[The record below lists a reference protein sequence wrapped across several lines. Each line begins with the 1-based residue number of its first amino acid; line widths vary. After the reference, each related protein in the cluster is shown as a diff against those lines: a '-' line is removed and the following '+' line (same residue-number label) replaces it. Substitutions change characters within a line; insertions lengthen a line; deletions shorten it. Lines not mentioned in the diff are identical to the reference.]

1 MCPEMNVVIVEP
13 EKTDKKVLL
22 VIGAALLTLILGMSG
37 VLIYRFAVLQQIPEL
52 KRVDELD
59 VNYYDVSVSCYDG
72 EKYKYVSPNSRT
84 KEESLA
90 LMDAVHKFASVK
102 GRKVNDWTPD
112 KITYPVYSVTISPVI
127 FKSEE
132 YVPGETVV
140 WSNGYLFTASGDVY
154 KCNPDF
160 RSFTETDDN
169 DFVREADLGDIA
181 SVRAFRPLYYA
192 GSKWHKELLNPSKIS
207 SDDNAEYVEAE
218 VTGISEWRDF
228 PMVTVT
234 LTNMGEEDW
243 CYDDNALFVSMVVV
257 LDGEWYYLYH
267 DPSVDDDIRTMSGYD
282 EILEGGSQI
291 SVQISLGFYGTLP
304 PGDYMIVIHGS
315 DSSGY
320 CYACAE
326 YHKQ

>member
-37 VLIYRFAVLQQIPEL
+37 VLIYRFSVLQRIPEL

-59 VNYYDVSVSCYDG
+59 VNYYYVSVSCYDG

-90 LMDAVHKFASVK
+90 LLDAVHKFASVK

-169 DFVREADLGDIA
+169 DFVREADLGDVA

-207 SDDNAEYVEAE
+207 S
-218 VTGISEWRDF
+218 
-228 PMVTVT
+228 
-234 LTNMGEEDW
+234 
-243 CYDDNALFVSMVVV
+243 DDNALFVSMVVV

-291 SVQISLGFYGTLP
+291 SVQISLGSYGTLP

-315 DSSGY
+315 DSNGY

>member
-13 EKTDKKVLL
+13 AKTDKKVLL
-22 VIGAALLTLILGMSG
+22 VIGTALLTLILGISG
-37 VLIYRFAVLQQIPEL
+37 VLIYRFSVLQRIPEL

-90 LMDAVHKFASVK
+90 LLDAVHKFASVK

-169 DFVREADLGDIA
+169 DFVREGEVFPWLRLLLRIWVKKTGVMMIMLCLFPWLWSWTENGITFIMILALMMISGPCRDMTRSLRA
-181 SVRAFRPLYYA
+181 ALKFRFRSV
-192 GSKWHKELLNPSKIS
+192 W
-207 SDDNAEYVEAE
+207 D
-218 VTGISEWRDF
+218 
-228 PMVTVT
+228 
-234 LTNMGEEDW
+234 
-243 CYDDNALFVSMVVV
+243 SMERF
-257 LDGEWYYLYH
+257 L
-267 DPSVDDDIRTMSGYD
+267 P
-282 EILEGGSQI
+282 EII
-291 SVQISLGFYGTLP
+291 
-304 PGDYMIVIHGS
+304 
-315 DSSGY
+315 
-320 CYACAE
+320 
-326 YHKQ
+326 

>member
-22 VIGAALLTLILGMSG
+22 VIGASVLALVLGISGLLIC
-37 VLIYRFAVLQQIPEL
+37 RFAVFKRIPEL
-52 KRVDELD
+52 QRVDELD
-59 VNYYDVSVSCYDG
+59 VNYYEVSVSCFDG
-72 EKYKYVSPNSRT
+72 ENYKYVSPNSRT

-90 LMDAVHKFASVK
+90 LMDAVHKFTSVK
-102 GRKVNDWTPD
+102 GRKVDNWTTD
-112 KITYPVYSVTISPVI
+112 KITYPVYAVTISPVI
-127 FKSEE
+127 YKSEE

-169 DFVREADLGDIA
+169 DFVREADLGDVA

-192 GSKWHKELLNPSKIS
+192 GSKWHKELLNPSGIS
-207 SDDNAEYVEAE
+207 KEDRAESVVAE
-218 VTGISEWRDF
+218 VTEVSEWRGF

-234 LTNMGEEDW
+234 LTNTGEEDW
-243 CYDDNALFVSMVVV
+243 CYEDNALFVSMVVV

-267 DPSVDDDIRTMSGYD
+267 DPSVDDDIRTLSGYD
-282 EILEGGSQI
+282 ETLEGGAQET
-291 SVQISLGFYGTLP
+291 VQISLGFYGTLP
-304 PGDYMIVIHGS
+304 PGDYMIVIHGQN
-315 DSSGY
+315 SSGY

-326 YHKQ
+326 YRK